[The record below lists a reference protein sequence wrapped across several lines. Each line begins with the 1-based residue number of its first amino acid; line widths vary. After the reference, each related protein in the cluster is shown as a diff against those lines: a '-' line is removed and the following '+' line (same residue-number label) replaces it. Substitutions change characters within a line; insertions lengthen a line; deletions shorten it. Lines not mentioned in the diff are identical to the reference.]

1 MKKFKKIHKKYYVR
15 KSSKNKKNV
24 KPTKKFIK
32 IVEIPE
38 IPISEVIPKKRRKP
52 KTKKS
57 SANKMYF
64 TQDTEDSIVS
74 YNSTD
79 NTEIRNDLYN
89 IKIKYAFEK
98 LVENIF
104 NTFKFSYFETG
115 PLDVQKETVSHL
127 VANIGKFESG
137 KGKAFSY
144 FSIIAKNYLIAL
156 NNSTY
161 KRFNQ
166 HVEIGEE
173 RDDHTVQLQS
183 EDKHYKEAELND
195 FMRLMIVFWE
205 NNVGKVF
212 TKQRDLDIANAIIEL
227 FRQTQNI
234 TMFNKKALYLY
245 IRDISNC
252 KTQMITKIINRMKIF
267 QSKLYKSYVNYGT
280 VPTNLYDISK

>member
-15 KSSKNKKNV
+15 KSINKKDLT
-24 KPTKKFIK
+24 PSKKIK
-32 IVEIPE
+32 QIIEPIKLITPE
-38 IPISEVIPKKRRKP
+38 ILPKKHRKP
-52 KTKKS
+52 KKKKLLS
-57 SANKMYF
+57 DKMYF
-64 TQDTEDSIVS
+64 TQDTEDSIVI
-74 YNSTD
+74 YNSTED
-79 NTEIRNDLYN
+79 DQVRNDLYN
-89 IKIKYAFEK
+89 NKIKYAFEK

-127 VANIGKFESG
+127 VANIGKFEVG

-173 RDDHTVQLQS
+173 KDEHTIQLQS
-183 EDKHYKEAELND
+183 EDKHYKEKELQD
-195 FMRLMIVFWE
+195 FMRLMILFWE
-205 NNVGKVF
+205 NNVNKIF
-212 TKQRDLDIANAIIEL
+212 TKQRDLDIANAIVEL
-227 FRQTQNI
+227 FRQTQNL

-252 KTQMITKIINRMKIF
+252 KTQMITKIINRMKVF
-267 QSKLYKSYVNYGT
+267 QSKIYKSYINYGT